1 MSDDIEQICLDSQVE
16 WTETLNKKF
25 ASALDGEKII
35 GTKNQVI
42 DFFVER
48 IKFCHE
54 EKSKYTGFYNKDMS
68 QKKII
73 MVSLIDKTILSL
85 YEDAKEANIVDS
97 VGERLHGQYSKI
109 VTNFN
114 ENLNNDY
121 NKMISKN
128 VSIDSIFEILAH
140 KYKINTTDEVSLE
153 DALFTNFK
161 NEILETH
168 VCKNDNNLK
177 CVLPQ
182 KMKHFC
188 KNDNNLECVLPQ
200 KMKHFCKNCKGTKN
214 LSQYYE
220 DGGLLCED
228 CANNEPIQNLDDII
242 LNIPLKK

>member
-25 ASALDGEKII
+25 ASALEGEQII
-35 GTKNQVI
+35 GTRNQVI

-68 QKKII
+68 QKETI

-85 YEDAKEANIVDS
+85 YDDAKGANIVNS
-97 VGERLHGQYSKI
+97 VGERLHSQYSKI

-121 NKMISKN
+121 KKMISKN
-128 VSIDSIFEILAH
+128 MSIDTIFEILAH
-140 KYKINTTDEVSLE
+140 KYKINITNEKEANLE
-153 DALFTNFK
+153 QALFTNFK

-168 VCKNDNNLK
+168 FVK
-177 CVLPQ
+177 
-182 KMKHFC
+182 
-188 KNDNNLECVLPQ
+188 
-200 KMKHFCKNCKGTKN
+200 TTIT
-214 LSQYYE
+214 Y
-220 DGGLLCED
+220 
-228 CANNEPIQNLDDII
+228 
-242 LNIPLKK
+242 